1 MRVRRQIRRIEL
13 WPLARVGLVFHLVSF
28 ATTLGAGVIL
38 YNVGNRSGLIDRFT
52 SFLGEIG
59 FAEDFAVDGRALL
72 GAAVPAGLA
81 LVLLATVGTV
91 LAGALYNVVSG
102 LLGGLVISV
111 IEDRAPIVRSV
122 ELEELPTGE
131 PAVAVRTGRRL
142 RRRSHPASR
151 HGGARPV
158 ARVGSEH
165 DADADSHGH
174 EEVTVIMEG
183 VGVPVRQEGRPS
195 DGPARPA
202 RPATRPA
209 ARTAPRP
216 DGRPEARP
224 EPRPPS
230 SPEPRVRV
238 GAARPVSDPVPGPPR
253 VGSSGG
259 SGDDDWFTQPGS

>member
-13 WPLARVGLVFHLVSF
+13 WPLARVGFVFHLVSF

-72 GAAVPAGLA
+72 GALVPAGLA

-102 LLGGLVISV
+102 LLGGLIISV
-111 IEDRAPIVRSV
+111 IEDRAPIVRSI
-122 ELEELPTGE
+122 ELEELPAGE

-151 HGGARPV
+151 AGGVRRAAGP
-158 ARVGSEH
+158 EN
-165 DADADSHGH
+165 DADA
-174 EEVTVIMEG
+174 EITVIMEG
-183 VGVPVRQEGRPS
+183 VGVPVRQDGRGRPS
-195 DGPARPA
+195 GAVS
-202 RPATRPA
+202 RPA
-209 ARTAPRP
+209 ARAPRP
-216 DGRPEARP
+216 
-224 EPRPPS
+224 EPGPASPPG
-230 SPEPRVRV
+230 PRVRV

-253 VGSSGG
+253 AGAAGG

>member
-28 ATTLGAGVIL
+28 GTTLGAGVIL

-72 GAAVPAGLA
+72 GAVVPAGLA

-102 LLGGLVISV
+102 LLGGLIISV
-111 IEDRAPIVRSV
+111 IEDRVPIVRSV
-122 ELEELPTGE
+122 ELEEATAGE
-131 PAVAVRTGRRL
+131 PVVAVRTGRRR
-142 RRRSHPASR
+142 RRRSQPASR
-151 HGGARPV
+151 HGGSRPV
-158 ARVGSEH
+158 AR
-165 DADADSHGH
+165 ADAESHADA
-174 EEVTVIMEG
+174 EITVIMEG

-202 RPATRPA
+202 RPA
-209 ARTAPRP
+209 
-216 DGRPEARP
+216 ARP
-224 EPRPPS
+224 EPRPASP
-230 SPEPRVRV
+230 PEPRVRV
-238 GAARPVSDPVPGPPR
+238 GAARPVSDPVPGPLRSDPVPGPPR
-253 VGSSGG
+253 GGASGG
-259 SGDDDWFTQPGS
+259 AGDDDWFTQARS